1 MKSIV
6 IVGGGSSGWTAA
18 AYLNGALNNQGKEHK
33 VSITLVESPDIPRI
47 SVGEATVLTI
57 RHTLAVIGINEMDFL
72 KATDGSFKQAI
83 KYANWVKND
92 NTHYYHPFNRFSP
105 KPIDHLAQQWLASDR
120 SISFVDSCSAQAKIC
135 ELGLAPKPINNDVIS
150 GEQFSSAFHMNAQ
163 KFADFLRDF
172 SVERGVKH
180 VLASVKD
187 ASIDDKN
194 YIKHIETDTAG
205 KIESDLFID
214 CTGFRA
220 MLIEQKLGVEWEDF
234 SQYLLCNRAIAMHVP
249 YESHYPGMV
258 RPYTTAT
265 ALSNGWTWDIP
276 MLHQRS
282 IGYVHSSDYISE
294 EDAEKELRAYQ
305 GGDTND
311 CPARTIYFK
320 VGRRRQH
327 WKGNCIAIGLAGG
340 FIEPLES
347 TGLYL
352 SDLGAVMLAE
362 HFPWNESHMEDMAF
376 RYNRILSNRYYEVL
390 DFINMHYC
398 LTQRDDTA
406 FWREV
411 QKPERI
417 NDRLKAK
424 LDFWKMKPPSASD
437 FEDQFLPG
445 MNQSH
450 FPIHKTGGD
459 TRPAVDDAGIW
470 NHHNYMFVM
479 YSMGFENQ
487 SDLFKY
493 DNPPA
498 AQIHPVV
505 QRRLQMAKTKFPT
518 HEQWLKAN
526 LNMPDYPVSNPP
538 TGWT

>member
-1 MKSIV
+1 MKKLL

-18 AYLNGALNNQGKEHK
+18 AYLNGALNQQGKKPQVE
-33 VSITLVESPDIPRI
+33 ITLVESPDIPRI

-57 RHTLAVIGINEMDFL
+57 RHTLAVIGIDEMEFL

-92 NTHYYHPFNRFSP
+92 GSHYYHPFNRFTP
-105 KPIDHLAQQWLASDR
+105 KPLDQLAQQWLSSDR
-120 SISFVDSCSAQAKIC
+120 SISFVDSCSAQAQIC
-135 ELGLAPKPINNDVIS
+135 ELGLAPKTLKDEFTP
-150 GEQFSSAFHMNAQ
+150 GGKFSAAFHMNAQ
-163 KFADFLRDF
+163 KFADYLRDY
-172 SVERGVKH
+172 SIQRGVKH
-180 VLASVKD
+180 VLANVTDVTMKD
-187 ASIDDKN
+187 DDM
-194 YIKHIETDTAG
+194 IATIQTDTAG
-205 KIESDLFID
+205 DLAADLFID

-220 MLIEQKLGVEWEDF
+220 MLIEQKLGVGWEDF

-249 YESHYPGMV
+249 YDRFYPGMV

-265 ALSNGWTWDIP
+265 ALSNGWVWDIP

-294 EDAEKELRAYQ
+294 ADAEKELRAYQ
-305 GGDTND
+305 GAGCEDL
-311 CPARTIYFK
+311 PARTIHFK
-320 VGRRRQH
+320 VGRRHQH
-327 WKGNCIAIGLAGG
+327 WKGNCVAMGLAGG

-362 HFPWNESHMEDMAF
+362 HFPWNADHMADMAF

-398 LTQRDDTA
+398 LTQRNDTA

-417 NDRLKAK
+417 NERLQAK
-424 LDFWKMKPPSASD
+424 LDFWKMKPPTGAD
-437 FEDQFLPG
+437 FEDQYLPG
-445 MNQSH
+445 LSQAH
-450 FPIHKTGGD
+450 FPTIKTGGD

-470 NHHNYMFVM
+470 NNHNYMFVM
-479 YSMGFENQ
+479 YSMGFENS
-487 SDLFKY
+487 SDLFQY
-493 DNPPA
+493 DHPA
-498 AQIHPVV
+498 PSKIHPVV
-505 QRRLQMAKTKFPT
+505 EQRLRMAQANFPT
-518 HEQWLKAN
+518 HADWLKVK
-526 LNMPDYPVSNPP
+526 LGMPDYPTAKPP
-538 TGWT
+538 AGWV

>member
-1 MKSIV
+1 MKRLV

-18 AYLNGALNNQGKEHK
+18 AYLNGALNNKGQNPRVEI
-33 VSITLVESPDIPRI
+33 SLIESPDIPRI

-57 RHTLAVIGINEMDFL
+57 RHTLAVIGIDELEFL

-92 NTHYYHPFNRFSP
+92 NSHYYHPFNRFSP

-120 SISFVDSCSAQAKIC
+120 SISFVDSCSAQARIC
-135 ELGLAPKPINNDVIS
+135 ELGLAPKGLDDGFTP
-150 GEQFSSAFHMNAQ
+150 GGQFSAAFHMNAQ
-163 KFADFLRDF
+163 KFADYLRDY
-172 SVERGVKH
+172 SVERGVRH
-180 VLASVKD
+180 IQANVQDVIMRD
-187 ASIDDKN
+187 N
-194 YIKHIETDTAG
+194 GHIKAVRTDTAG
-205 KIESDLFID
+205 DVEAELFVD

-220 MLIEQKLGVEWEDF
+220 MLIEQQLGVGWEDF

-249 YESHYPGMV
+249 YDRFYPGMV

-265 ALSNGWTWDIP
+265 ALSNGWVWDIP

-294 EDAEKELRAYQ
+294 EQAEQELRAYQ
-305 GGDTND
+305 GPGTKDL
-311 CPARTIYFK
+311 PARTIHFK
-320 VGRRRQH
+320 VGRRHQH
-327 WKGNCIAIGLAGG
+327 WKGNCIAMGLAGG

-362 HFPWNESHMEDMAF
+362 HFPWDDDHMEDLAF

-411 QKPERI
+411 QKDERI
-417 NDRLKAK
+417 NPRLKAK
-424 LDFWKMKPPSASD
+424 LDFWAMKPPSASD
-437 FEDQFLPG
+437 FEDQFMPG
-445 MNQSH
+445 LSQGH
-450 FPIHKTGGD
+450 FAAHQTGGD
-459 TRPAVDDAGIW
+459 TRPPVDDAGIW

-479 YSMGFENQ
+479 YSMGFENR
-487 SDLFKY
+487 SDVFRY
-493 DNPPA
+493 DNPA
-498 AQIHPVV
+498 TARLHPVV
-505 QRRLQMAKTKFPT
+505 QQRLQFAQSRFPS
-518 HEQWLKAN
+518 HADWLKAK
-526 LNMPDYPVSNPP
+526 LDMPDYPLADPP
-538 TGWT
+538 AGWT